1 MFTTS
6 LPSPWKQEGVRV
18 SAATSRNIICSSVI
32 SFPFEHPC
40 LILLMSM
47 MMALV
52 VTSPVV
58 ISAVQDAGASK
69 PGI

>member
-18 SAATSRNIICSSVI
+18 SAATSRNIICSII
-32 SFPFEHPC
+32 SFPFKRAC

-69 PGI
+69 LGI